1 VSLVEAPLRLRRILD
16 PQSGRGLLI
25 SFTSAMEVGVI
36 RGMGDLP
43 GIVAGIAQAGRI
55 TGAIVHSGVVESL
68 FDRHPDLPCG
78 VIVDLF
84 GGTWMTTQ
92 PERREQICS
101 LEHAVRVGA
110 DAVLVG
116 VGLGSSDESRQL
128 RMCGQIAWECKGW
141 GMPLV
146 VRIDTTDSGAARQF
160 SSTLSGHGARLAY
173 EIGADV
179 AIVNYPGDAAAFA
192 EGLKAIDIPVLI
204 GGAPNLATDAALL
217 ETVGQAM
224 RGGASGAS
232 LSAPMFW
239 DDGPSK
245 TLAALSDAVFGKQP

>member
-1 VSLVEAPLRLRRILD
+1 MSLVEAPLRLRRVLD
-16 PQSGRGLLI
+16 PASGRGLLI

-43 GIVAGIAQAGRI
+43 GIVAGIAGAGRV

-101 LEHAVRVGA
+101 LQHAVRVGA
-110 DAVLVG
+110 DAVLVT
-116 VGLGSSDESRQL
+116 VGLGGSDEARQL
-128 RMCGQIAWECKGW
+128 RMCGQIAREAKNW

-146 VRIDTTDSGAARQF
+146 VRIDTTDSGASRQF
-160 SSTLSGHGARLAY
+160 SATLAGHGARLAY

-179 AIVNYPGDAAAFA
+179 AIVNYPGDAAAF
-192 EGLKAIDIPVLI
+192 GQSLQAIDIPVLI
-204 GGAPNLATDAALL
+204 GGAPNLATDASLLDTVRQAIAAGAGGVALP
-217 ETVGQAM
+217 
-224 RGGASGAS
+224 
-232 LSAPMFW
+232 APMFW
-239 DDGPSK
+239 DNGPTK
-245 TLAALSDAVFGKQP
+245 TLSALSEAVFAR